1 MMRKCWEMDPNN
13 RPLFKDLHTITSQ
26 YIEHIAGYLELE
38 FNPFTGRARVNE
50 EAMLKREMEGEN
62 GGYDKK

>member
-1 MMRKCWEMDPNN
+1 MDPNN

-50 EAMLKREMEGEN
+50 EAMVKREMEGEN
-62 GGYDKK
+62 GGYD